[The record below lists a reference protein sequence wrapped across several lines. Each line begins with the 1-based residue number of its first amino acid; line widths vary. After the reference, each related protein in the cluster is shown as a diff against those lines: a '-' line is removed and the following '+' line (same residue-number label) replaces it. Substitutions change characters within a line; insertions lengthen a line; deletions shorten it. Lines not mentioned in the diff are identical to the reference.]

1 MPEISKNVRDAS
13 ETPRWFWTV
22 FFILTIFVYFFG
34 LTIPFVGP
42 DEPRY
47 AQVAR
52 EMYQRGDLITPTLGG
67 FNWFE
72 KPALLYWLEIA
83 AYYIFGVNEFAARIG
98 PALCGLGTILSLWI
112 VGRFAIKS
120 MSAANWLAMLGATT
134 IGILVFSRGA
144 SFDVIVTFP
153 ITASLAGFI
162 VYELNERRPM
172 LALLAFYFF
181 IGAALLAKGLIGA
194 VFPVG
199 IAAVYFLFAR
209 RWPSRR
215 VFLSL
220 FWGIPFV
227 IIVAATWYLP
237 MYLGHGDEFINEFI
251 VRQHFQRFT
260 SNKYQHPQ
268 PLYFFMW
275 VLPLMTIPWLP
286 LFLIEVWRDIKRV
299 MLRRGQEDSDSHST
313 LIPRELRIFA

>member
-1 MPEISKNVRDAS
+1 
-13 ETPRWFWTV
+13 
-22 FFILTIFVYFFG
+22 
-34 LTIPFVGP
+34 
-42 DEPRY
+42 
-47 AQVAR
+47 
-52 EMYQRGDLITPTLGG
+52 
-67 FNWFE
+67 
-72 KPALLYWLEIA
+72 
-83 AYYIFGVNEFAARIG
+83 
-98 PALCGLGTILSLWI
+98 
-112 VGRFAIKS
+112 
-120 MSAANWLAMLGATT
+120 
-134 IGILVFSRGA
+134 SRGA

-172 LALLAFYFF
+172 LALLAFHFF

-199 IAAVYFLFAR
+199 IVAVYFLFAR

-237 MYLGHGDEFINEFI
+237 MYLRHGDEFINEFI

-275 VLPLMTIPWLP
+275 VLPLM
-286 LFLIEVWRDIKRV
+286 
-299 MLRRGQEDSDSHST
+299 
-313 LIPRELRIFA
+313 